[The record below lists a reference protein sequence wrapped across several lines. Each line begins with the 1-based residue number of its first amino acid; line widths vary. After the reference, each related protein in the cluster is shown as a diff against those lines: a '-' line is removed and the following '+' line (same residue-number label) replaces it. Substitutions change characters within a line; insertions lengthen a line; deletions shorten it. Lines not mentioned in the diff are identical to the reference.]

1 MAINDTVAANAAM
14 PPTSGTAST
23 TSDPTNFTVKAGLA
37 KMLKGGVIMD
47 VVNAEQARIA
57 EESGACAVMALERVP
72 ADIRAQGGVARMSDP
87 QMIKSIMDTVTIP
100 VMAKARIGHSVEC
113 QILEAL
119 GVDYIDESEVLTPAD
134 TVHHVEKHPYKVP
147 FVCGCRDLGEALR
160 RIDEG
165 AAMIRTKGEAGT
177 GDVVE
182 AVKHMRTVT
191 AGIYR
196 TKGMSDVELRVYA
209 KELNAPFHLLKQ
221 TAELGRLPVVNFAA
235 GGVATPADAALMM
248 QLGCDGVFVGSGIF
262 KSGDATKRA
271 KAIVQAVTHFRD
283 PKILAEVS
291 EGIGE
296 AMVGLNVEN
305 MSQGERAMRS
315 GAVSQILLSS
325 SSGQD
330 AYTPDYLRAASRKDI
345 VQPLC
350 GNIEGWGPIS
360 PFRYDF
366 TPCFLDVWI
375 SVVAVYGVIFG
386 AAAIW
391 WLLKNRS
398 PSPVS
403 KNWHFYAK
411 LSVIAALLVT
421 AILQACL
428 QIQALPGIWFGDFRF
443 WTSIVTIASLLVIGG
458 VQYIEHWRSR
468 QPNGVVLF
476 YWLFLLIASA
486 VKLRSLISQQAFRT
500 RIPYLITFCV
510 SFGLAVVEFCLEYF
524 VPKKPSAYDALGDED
539 ECPIEYADVFS
550 VLTFSWMT
558 PMMKFG
564 YKEFLTQD
572 DLWNLRKRDSTRVTG
587 ASLAESWTD
596 ELDKKRPSLWWAMF
610 RSFGGP
616 YFRGTVIKT
625 ISDILSF
632 VQPQLLRLL
641 ISFVDSYRH
650 GNPHPQPII
659 RGAAITIAMF
669 AVSVSQTVCL
679 HQYFQR
685 AFETGMR
692 VKSSLTAMIYSK
704 SMRLS
709 NEGRATKSTGDIVN
723 YMAVDTQR
731 LQDLTQYGQMLWSA
745 PFQIILCM
753 ASLYQL
759 VGISML
765 AGVGAM
771 ILMIP
776 VNGLIARIMK
786 DLQKKQMKNKDTRT
800 RLVTEILNN
809 MKSIKLFAWSQAFM
823 NKLNYVRNEQEL
835 KTLRKIG
842 ASQAFANFTWSTTPF
857 LVSCSTFAVFVTTR
871 DEPLTTEIVFPA
883 LTLFNLLGFPL
894 AMLPMVITSIVEATV
909 AVGRLTSFF
918 MAEELQ
924 DDAVVRRDAPVNIG
938 DESVSICDATFT
950 WDRNDSRRCLEDIRF
965 MARKGELSCI
975 VGRVGSGKT
984 SFLEAILGDIW
995 KIHGEVVVHGTT
1007 AYVAQQ
1013 AWVTNASVKENI
1025 VFGHRWD
1032 PAFYE
1037 RTIHACALVE
1047 DMKSLPDGDQTEVG
1061 ERGISLSGG
1070 QKARLTLARAVYA
1083 RADVYLLD
1091 DVLSAVD
1098 QHVGRHLIDNVLGPK
1113 GLLKGKTRVL
1123 ATNSIPVLLEADFVT
1138 LLRDGK
1144 ILETGTYEQLIAMR
1158 GEVANLIKTANNEE
1172 GEAEGVSSPSI
1183 EESKDSSSASSE
1195 DSKTIFGSGNAEEE
1209 EKDEAQEP
1217 MGQLAPIRVNAGT
1230 GRRYSDNTLRRA
1242 STVSFKRPHGKLTDE
1257 EGAQV
1262 KSKQSKEFAE
1272 QGKVKWDVYGEYAK
1286 TSNLIAVAIYLFTL
1300 VAAQTAQIGGS
1311 LWLKQWS
1318 EINEDYGGNPEVGK
1332 YIGIYFAFGIGGAAL
1347 VVVQTLI
1354 LWIFCS
1360 IEASRKLHE
1369 RMAYAIF
1376 RSPMSF
1382 FETTPSGRIL
1392 NRFSSDIY
1400 RIDEVLART
1409 FNMLFVNS
1417 ARAFYTLILISVS
1430 TPAFV
1435 ALIFP
1440 LAGVYLY
1447 IQRYYL
1453 RTSRELKR
1461 LDSVSRSPIYAHF
1474 QESLGGIN
1482 TIRAYRQQ
1490 GRFALENEWRVDANL
1505 RAYFPSINAN
1515 RWLAVRLEF
1524 IGSFIIFAAAGF
1536 AIISVATGSGLSAG
1550 MVGLAMSYALQI
1562 TQSLNWIVRQ
1572 TVEVETNIVSVER
1585 VLEYA
1590 RLPREAPEIIS
1601 KHRPKLNWP
1610 ARGVVDFNHYSAR
1623 YRPGL
1628 DLVLKDINLHIK
1640 SHEKIGVVG
1649 RTGAG
1654 KSSLTL
1660 ALFRI
1665 IEPDSGNISIDD
1677 LNTSTIGLL
1686 DLRQRLAIIPQDAA
1700 LFEGTIRDNLDPGHV
1715 HDDTDLWSALDHAR
1729 LKDHVISM
1737 PGKLEANI
1745 QEGGSNLS
1753 AGQRQ
1758 LISLARALLT
1768 PTNILVLD
1776 EATAA
1781 VDIETDAMLQATLR
1795 SDMFKDRTVITI
1807 AHRINTIL
1815 DSDRIVVLDHGTV
1828 AEFDTPSA
1836 LVRRKGLFHDL
1847 VRESGLLDSVDQ

>member
-1 MAINDTVAANAAM
+1 
-14 PPTSGTAST
+14 
-23 TSDPTNFTVKAGLA
+23 
-37 KMLKGGVIMD
+37 
-47 VVNAEQARIA
+47 
-57 EESGACAVMALERVP
+57 
-72 ADIRAQGGVARMSDP
+72 
-87 QMIKSIMDTVTIP
+87 
-100 VMAKARIGHSVEC
+100 
-113 QILEAL
+113 
-119 GVDYIDESEVLTPAD
+119 
-134 TVHHVEKHPYKVP
+134 
-147 FVCGCRDLGEALR
+147 
-160 RIDEG
+160 
-165 AAMIRTKGEAGT
+165 
-177 GDVVE
+177 
-182 AVKHMRTVT
+182 
-191 AGIYR
+191 
-196 TKGMSDVELRVYA
+196 
-209 KELNAPFHLLKQ
+209 
-221 TAELGRLPVVNFAA
+221 
-235 GGVATPADAALMM
+235 
-248 QLGCDGVFVGSGIF
+248 
-262 KSGDATKRA
+262 
-271 KAIVQAVTHFRD
+271 
-283 PKILAEVS
+283 
-291 EGIGE
+291 
-296 AMVGLNVEN
+296 
-305 MSQGERAMRS
+305 MRS
-315 GAVSQILLSS
+315 GSVSQTVLSTS
-325 SSGQD
+325 VNQD
-330 AYTPDYLRAASRKDI
+330 AYTPDYLRATSEKKI
-345 VQPLC
+345 QQPLC

-360 PFRYDF
+360 TFRYDF

-375 SVVAVYGVIFG
+375 SVVALYGLVFG

-391 WLLKNRS
+391 WLLRRRY

-403 KNWHFYAK
+403 KNWHFYTK
-411 LSVIAALLVT
+411 LVVVAALLVT
-421 AILQACL
+421 TILQACI
-428 QIQALPGIWFGDFRF
+428 QIRALPGIWFGDFRF
-443 WTSIVTIASLLVIGG
+443 WASIITIVSLLVIGG

-476 YWLFLLIASA
+476 YWLFLIIAYG
-486 VKLRSLISQQAFRT
+486 VKLRSLISQQAFDT
-500 RIPYLITFCV
+500 RLPYFITFCIG
-510 SFGLAVVEFCLEYF
+510 FGLAVVEFCLEYF
-524 VPKKPSAYDALGDED
+524 IPKKLSAYDALGDED

-550 VLTFSWMT
+550 ILTFGWMT

-564 YKEFLTQD
+564 YKQYLTQD
-572 DLWNLRKRDSTRVTG
+572 DLWNIRKRDTTRVTG
-587 ASLAESWTD
+587 ASLAESWSD
-596 ELDKKRPSLWWAMF
+596 ELGKKRPSLWWAMF

-616 YFRGTVIKT
+616 YFRGTMIKT

-650 GNPHPQPII
+650 GNPHPQPVI
-659 RGAAITIAMF
+659 RGAAIAIGMF

-692 VKSSLTAMIYSK
+692 VKSALTAMIYSK
-704 SMRLS
+704 SMKLS
-709 NEGRATKSTGDIVN
+709 NEGRAAKSTGDIVN

-745 PFQIILCM
+745 PFQIVLCM

-771 ILMIP
+771 LLMIP

-786 DLQKKQMKNKDTRT
+786 NLQKKQMKNKDART

-823 NKLNYVRNEQEL
+823 HKLNFVRNEQEL

-857 LVSCSTFAVFVTTR
+857 LVSCSTFAVFVYTR
-871 DEPLTTEIVFPA
+871 DEPLNTEIVFPA

-909 AVGRLTSFF
+909 AVGRLTSFLT
-918 MAEELQ
+918 AEELQ
-924 DDAVVRRDAPVNIG
+924 DDAVIRRDAVVNVG
-938 DESVSICDATFT
+938 DESVRIQDATFT
-950 WDRNDSRRCLEDIRF
+950 WDRNDTRRCLKDINF
-965 MARKGELSCI
+965 AARKGELSCI
-975 VGRVGSGKT
+975 VGRVGCGKT
-984 SFLEAILGDIW
+984 SFLEAILGNIW
-995 KIHGEVVVHGTT
+995 KIHGEVVVYGAT

-1013 AWVTNASVKENI
+1013 AWVMNASIKDNI

-1037 RTIHACALVE
+1037 RTIHACALIE

-1083 RADVYLLD
+1083 RADIYLLD

-1113 GLLKGKTRVL
+1113 GLLGGKTRIL
-1123 ATNSIPVLLEADFVT
+1123 ATNSIPVLLEADFVI

-1144 ILETGTYEQLIAMR
+1144 VLEKGTYEQLVAMK
-1158 GEVANLIKTANNEE
+1158 GEVANLIKTANNHE
-1172 GEAEGVSSPSI
+1172 GEAERISSPSVG
-1183 EESKDSSSASSE
+1183 ESKDCSSASSE
-1195 DSKTIFGSGNAEEE
+1195 DSKNVFRSGNAVEE
-1209 EKDEAQEP
+1209 EKDEVQASIGE
-1217 MGQLAPIRVNAGT
+1217 LAPIRVNAGT
-1230 GRRYSDNTLRRA
+1230 GRRYSNHTLRRA
-1242 STVSFKRPHGKLTDE
+1242 STASFKRPHGKLLDE
-1257 EGAQV
+1257 EGGPA
-1262 KSKQSKEFAE
+1262 KSKQSKELSE

-1286 TSNLIAVAIYLFTL
+1286 TSNLIAVAVYLFTL
-1300 VAAQTAQIGGS
+1300 ITAQTAQIGGS
-1311 LWLKQWS
+1311 VWLKQWS
-1318 EINEDYGGNPEVGK
+1318 EINQDYGGNPEVGK

-1400 RIDEVLART
+1400 RVDEVLART

-1417 ARAFYTLILISVS
+1417 ARAFYTLILISAS
-1430 TPAFV
+1430 TPIFII
-1435 ALIFP
+1435 LIFP

-1474 QESLGGIN
+1474 QESLGGVN

-1490 GRFALENEWRVDANL
+1490 DRFALENEWRVDANL
-1505 RAYFPSINAN
+1505 RAYYPSMNAN

-1550 MVGLAMSYALQI
+1550 LVGLAMSYALQI
-1562 TQSLNWIVRQ
+1562 TQSLNWIVRL

-1590 RLPREAPEIIS
+1590 RLPSEAPEVIS
-1601 KHRPKLNWP
+1601 KHRPKFSWP
-1610 ARGVVDFNHYSAR
+1610 AKGVVDFNDYSAR
-1623 YRPGL
+1623 YRPEL
-1628 DLVLKDINLHIK
+1628 DLVLKDVNLHIK

-1665 IEPDSGNISIDD
+1665 IEPDSGNIFIDD

-1700 LFEGTIRDNLDPGHV
+1700 LFEGTIRDNLDPGHI
-1715 HDDTDLWSALDHAR
+1715 HDDTDLWSALGESPLLRASR
-1729 LKDHVISM
+1729 L
-1737 PGKLEANI
+1737 
-1745 QEGGSNLS
+1745 
-1753 AGQRQ
+1753 R
-1758 LISLARALLT
+1758 
-1768 PTNILVLD
+1768 
-1776 EATAA
+1776 
-1781 VDIETDAMLQATLR
+1781 
-1795 SDMFKDRTVITI
+1795 
-1807 AHRINTIL
+1807 
-1815 DSDRIVVLDHGTV
+1815 
-1828 AEFDTPSA
+1828 
-1836 LVRRKGLFHDL
+1836 
-1847 VRESGLLDSVDQ
+1847 